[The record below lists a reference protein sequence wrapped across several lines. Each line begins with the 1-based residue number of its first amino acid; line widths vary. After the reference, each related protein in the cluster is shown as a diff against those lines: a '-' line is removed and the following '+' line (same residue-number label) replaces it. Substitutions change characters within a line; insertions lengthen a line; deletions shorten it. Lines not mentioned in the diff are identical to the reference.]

1 MCGHL
6 CCNAPQ
12 FRRHVLIH
20 HGEYRYKCFECPKTF
35 RPVDSFKNHIKEHE
49 RQKKIVEFEKKRAD
63 RIAAGLPEID
73 PDDLEQMPEPVL
85 KRNKKAPA
93 EFVTLDLCGKE
104 SRGER
109 FHAKHMYTQH
119 GMEMKMDCTDC
130 GRTCASVRDLE
141 NHRRQEHCV
150 ASCHLCGKPF
160 FSQNHLSVH
169 LKQVHDIGQKEDEYI
184 CEMCARSFPTKA
196 YLKIH
201 MRTHNDKHI
210 KCTLCTKMF
219 RWESA
224 LKSHLAAAHAQ
235 TAGLFNCEFCGKQLK
250 DKSNLKSHRYTHL
263 DVKPHSCSK
272 CGRGFI
278 RRDMMLT
285 HEKNCRL

>member
-1 MCGHL
+1 MCIL
-6 CCNAPQ
+6 
-12 FRRHVLIH
+12 L
-20 HGEYRYKCFECPKTF
+20 RYFLYF
-35 RPVDSFKNHIKEHE
+35 IS
-49 RQKKIVEFEKKRAD
+49 
-63 RIAAGLPEID
+63 
-73 PDDLEQMPEPVL
+73 
-85 KRNKKAPA
+85 
-93 EFVTLDLCGKE
+93 
-104 SRGER
+104 
-109 FHAKHMYTQH
+109 
-119 GMEMKMDCTDC
+119 
-130 GRTCASVRDLE
+130 
-141 NHRRQEHCV
+141 
-150 ASCHLCGKPF
+150 
-160 FSQNHLSVH
+160 
-169 LKQVHDIGQKEDEYI
+169 EYI

-235 TAGLFNCEFCGKQLK
+235 TAGLFNCEFCGKQFK

-285 HEKNCRL
+285 HEKNCRLWINIYILCICLLILKTVIKFFGNYNAKYNYFEKEPESSMIQIYSVIVF

>member
-1 MCGHL
+1 
-6 CCNAPQ
+6 
-12 FRRHVLIH
+12 
-20 HGEYRYKCFECPKTF
+20 
-35 RPVDSFKNHIKEHE
+35 
-49 RQKKIVEFEKKRAD
+49 
-63 RIAAGLPEID
+63 
-73 PDDLEQMPEPVL
+73 
-85 KRNKKAPA
+85 
-93 EFVTLDLCGKE
+93 
-104 SRGER
+104 
-109 FHAKHMYTQH
+109 
-119 GMEMKMDCTDC
+119 
-130 GRTCASVRDLE
+130 
-141 NHRRQEHCV
+141 
-150 ASCHLCGKPF
+150 
-160 FSQNHLSVH
+160 
-169 LKQVHDIGQKEDEYI
+169 
-184 CEMCARSFPTKA
+184 MCARSFPTKA

-235 TAGLFNCEFCGKQLK
+235 TAGLFNCEFCGKQFK

-285 HEKNCRL
+285 HEKNCRLWINIYILCICLLILKTVIKFFGNYNAKYNYFENEEMGRLNYTNLLGYCFIIIGCMEWTRWYGFLLLKYHVCLFSFSYRKHVF

>member
-1 MCGHL
+1 
-6 CCNAPQ
+6 
-12 FRRHVLIH
+12 
-20 HGEYRYKCFECPKTF
+20 
-35 RPVDSFKNHIKEHE
+35 
-49 RQKKIVEFEKKRAD
+49 
-63 RIAAGLPEID
+63 
-73 PDDLEQMPEPVL
+73 
-85 KRNKKAPA
+85 
-93 EFVTLDLCGKE
+93 
-104 SRGER
+104 
-109 FHAKHMYTQH
+109 
-119 GMEMKMDCTDC
+119 
-130 GRTCASVRDLE
+130 
-141 NHRRQEHCV
+141 
-150 ASCHLCGKPF
+150 
-160 FSQNHLSVH
+160 
-169 LKQVHDIGQKEDEYI
+169 
-184 CEMCARSFPTKA
+184 MCARSFPTKA

-235 TAGLFNCEFCGKQLK
+235 TAGLFNCEFCGKQFK

-285 HEKNCRL
+285 HEKNCRLWINIYILCICLLILKTVIKFFGNYNAKYNYFERKKRESSVKQIYSVIVFIIIACMKWTRRYSFLLFKISCLFIFIFIS